1 MIKGVEGVK
10 ILTLDSSSLSG
21 SVSLCQGESL
31 VAESLLNIRSTHSE
45 KLLKQID
52 HLLEETG
59 WRLADL
65 DLLAVVT
72 GPGSFTGLRIGIAT
86 IKGIAQVLNK
96 PVVPVSALQAV
107 AMNLPLSPIPICAFL
122 DARKSEVYTQLFEWH
137 QTSGPVAIGDPAV
150 LPPEQL
156 LQKLS
161 GPVALV
167 GDGVFLY
174 RQMIEDILAAQA
186 LIPVAPVHQLSAAKA
201 SWLALQTYQSGLLQ
215 GAAEILPT
223 YIRPSDAELNLS
235 KNKAVK
241 VRVNC

>member
-1 MIKGVEGVK
+1 VEGPK
-10 ILTLDSSSLSG
+10 ILTLDSSSLTG
-21 SVSLCQGESL
+21 SVSLCQGEFP

-52 HLLEETG
+52 SMLEETG
-59 WRLADL
+59 WQLADL

-96 PVVPVSALQAV
+96 PVIPVSTLQTI
-107 AMNLPLSPIPICAFL
+107 AMNLPLSSVPICAFL

-137 QTSGPVAIGDPAV
+137 PAAGPMAIDDPV
-150 LPPEQL
+150 VCPPEQL
-156 LQKLS
+156 LSRLS
-161 GPVALV
+161 GRVALV
-167 GDGVFLY
+167 GDGVSLY
-174 RQMIEDILAAQA
+174 RQMIEDILADRG
-186 LIPVAPVHQLSAAKA
+186 LLPVATAHQLRAVNA
-201 SWLALQTYQSGLLQ
+201 SWLALQAYRSEMIST
-215 GAAEILPT
+215 AAEILPT

-235 KNKAVK
+235 KNKPSK